1 LDGDEFSQQ
10 VQVEAVT
17 IANTNPKTT
26 LATEN
31 TEITKASSAE
41 ATISTTASSTS
52 KTTTTTITTTITIT
66 VILIYYQKV
75 WGYYFFRGA
84 IPKQL
89 WVSWGLNL
97 KRGDAAIKIFIVA
110 SIYISNWFLKQL
122 NRSFFI
128 APHGKLFVQNC
139 VFQQIKLGVRNKNE
153 VESK

>member
-1 LDGDEFSQQ
+1 MDGDEFSQQ
-10 VQVEAVT
+10 NQVEAVT
-17 IANTNPKTT
+17 IANTNPETT

-41 ATISTTASSTS
+41 ATISSTASSTS
-52 KTTTTTITTTITIT
+52 ITTTTTITTTIT

-89 WVSWGLNL
+89 RVSWGLNL

-110 SIYISNWFLKQL
+110 SIYISNGFL
-122 NRSFFI
+122 
-128 APHGKLFVQNC
+128 
-139 VFQQIKLGVRNKNE
+139 
-153 VESK
+153 